1 MLRHSYFLA
10 RCYIT
15 IEEVSRREIINLVVQ
30 MKNDNISS
38 LAEKH
43 GSGDT
48 PVSIALDGERIILVS
63 Q

>member
-30 MKNDNISS
+30 MKNDILS

-43 GSGDT
+43 ASGDI
-48 PVSIALDGERIILVS
+48 PVSIALDGDRIILVI